1 MKWAR
6 EFSLHCGGGD
16 RGHHVKGIGKAGQT
30 FMFIRMSPVCVR
42 EKCLSTSSK
51 PMIAAHLFKAIFNV
65 LKIYY
70 HLEMES
76 FMTQKVQIILKIRGV
91 EEPGKEGA
99 TAYSLG

>member
-1 MKWAR
+1 
-6 EFSLHCGGGD
+6 
-16 RGHHVKGIGKAGQT
+16 
-30 FMFIRMSPVCVR
+30 
-42 EKCLSTSSK
+42 
-51 PMIAAHLFKAIFNV
+51 MIAAHLFKAIFNV

-99 TAYSLG
+99 TVYSLG